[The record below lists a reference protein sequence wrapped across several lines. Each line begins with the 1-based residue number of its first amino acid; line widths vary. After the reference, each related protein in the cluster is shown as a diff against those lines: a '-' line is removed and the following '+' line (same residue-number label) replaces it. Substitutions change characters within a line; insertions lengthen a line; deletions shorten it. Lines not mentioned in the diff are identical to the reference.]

1 MPIND
6 IQDAIIEEMTP
17 IKEWFDKYEY
27 LISLGRQLKPIDE
40 GIRSERYQIQG
51 CQSQVW
57 ISAEIEK
64 DILHFS
70 ADSDSLITRGIISLL
85 LRVLDRQPPVEV
97 MDADLYFIREI
108 GLSSNLSPSR
118 ANGLSLIIQQMKRYG
133 EELSRFQS

>member
-1 MPIND
+1 MPINE

-57 ISAEIEK
+57 ITAEIEK

-97 MDADLYFIREI
+97 MHADLYFIREI

-133 EELSRFQS
+133 EDFSRFQS

>member
-6 IQDAIIEEMTP
+6 IQDAIIEEMAP

-27 LISLGRQLKPIDE
+27 LINLGRQLKPIDE

-57 ISAEIEK
+57 ITAEIEK
-64 DILHFS
+64 DRLHFT
-70 ADSDSLITRGIISLL
+70 ADSDSLITRGSISLL

-133 EELSRFQS
+133 EDFSRF

>member
-6 IQDAIIEEMTP
+6 IQDAIIEEMAP

-27 LISLGRQLKPIDE
+27 LINLGRQLKPIDE

-57 ISAEIEK
+57 ITAEIEK
-64 DILHFS
+64 DRLHFT

-85 LRVLDRQPPVEV
+85 LRVLDRQPPAEV

-133 EELSRFQS
+133 EDFSRF

>member
-1 MPIND
+1 MPINE